1 MSTTLPTVT
10 APTEDRWTITPQG
23 RSALNAASRGQ
34 RYALR
39 VAARVGRAIHA
50 SGIPAVE
57 VAHQAGMSLPTLR
70 RRLMGAACFTP
81 SEVVRI
87 ALVLDLDVLSFFHNT
102 EETNR

>member
-57 VAHQAGMSLPTLR
+57 VASKAGMSASTLR
-70 RRLMGAACFTP
+70 RRLAGHISFTP

-87 ALVLDLDVLSFFHNT
+87 AEVLDLEPLAFFT
-102 EETNR
+102 EGGQR